1 MSAILQGVYKRALQ
15 GNASSADGKAVG
27 SFAEWFADRAWEIV
41 NSTDSLSVRT
51 LHIYISRYQYIYYHF
66 LD

>member
-51 LHIYISRYQYIYYHF
+51 NPPVLFAPYDLIMAF
-66 LD
+66 